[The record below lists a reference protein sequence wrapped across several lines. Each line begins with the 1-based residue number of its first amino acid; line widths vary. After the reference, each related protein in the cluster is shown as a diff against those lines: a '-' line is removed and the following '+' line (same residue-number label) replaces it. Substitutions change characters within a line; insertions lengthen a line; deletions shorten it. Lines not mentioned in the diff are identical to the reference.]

1 MSERI
6 RADLCVIG
14 AGSGGLAVAAGASQM
29 GADTVLVEKGR
40 MGGDC
45 LNYGCV
51 PSKALLAAARAA
63 QSIRDAP
70 RFGVDGAAP
79 RVDFARV
86 HAHVHDVIA
95 GIAPHDSV
103 ERFRGLGVDVLQG
116 AAAFVGP
123 SEVAVGDRRIRA
135 RRFVVATG
143 SSPAVPPL
151 PGLAEVDFLTNET
164 VFDRVE
170 LPPRLL
176 AVGGGPI
183 GLELAQAFR
192 RLGAEVAVF
201 EMARALAADD
211 PEIAELVVTRL
222 RREGIAIHEN
232 ARVVRVERSEGGV
245 RVVAETADGEI
256 ADEGSDLLVAAG
268 RTANVEGLG
277 LERAGIEYSPRG
289 IRVDTRLRTTNRRV
303 FAIGDVSAPLQFTHV
318 AAYQASVV
326 LRNALFPFKTRA
338 RHHNIPWVTYTD
350 PELAHVGLH
359 EGLLGERRRGL
370 RVLRW
375 PFAENDR
382 AAADRDTDGLV
393 KVVTGRRGRILGAT
407 IVGPHAGELIAP
419 WVLALENNLGIGALA
434 RAVAP
439 YPTYG
444 EVSKR
449 AAGSYY
455 TPSLFGPRMRKI
467 VRWLSRLP

>member
-29 GADTVLVEKGR
+29 GADTVLIEKGR

-86 HAHVHDVIA
+86 HGHVHDVIA

-123 SEVAVGDRRIRA
+123 GEVAVGDRRIRA

-143 SSPAVPPL
+143 SSPAIPPL

-211 PEIAELVVTRL
+211 PEIAELVVARL

-232 ARVVRVERSEGGV
+232 ARVVRVERSDGGV

-268 RTANVEGLG
+268 RAANVEGLG

-289 IRVDTRLRTTNRRV
+289 IRVDARLRTTNRRV
-303 FAIGDVSAPLQFTHV
+303 FAIGDVAARLQFTHV

-338 RHHNIPWVTYTD
+338 RHRNIPWVTYTD

-359 EGLLGERRRGL
+359 EGLLGGRRGL

-382 AAADRDTDGLV
+382 AAADRDTEGLV

>member
-1 MSERI
+1 M
-6 RADLCVIG
+6 
-14 AGSGGLAVAAGASQM
+14 
-29 GADTVLVEKGR
+29 
-40 MGGDC
+40 
-45 LNYGCV
+45 
-51 PSKALLAAARAA
+51 
-63 QSIRDAP
+63 
-70 RFGVDGAAP
+70 
-79 RVDFARV
+79 
-86 HAHVHDVIA
+86 
-95 GIAPHDSV
+95 
-103 ERFRGLGVDVLQG
+103 LQG

-123 SEVAVGDRRIRA
+123 REVAVGDRRIRA

-143 SSPAVPPL
+143 SSPAIPPL
-151 PGLAEVDFLTNET
+151 PGLADIDFLTNET

-211 PEIAELVVTRL
+211 PEIAELVVNRL

-268 RTANVEGLG
+268 RAANVEGLG
-277 LERAGIEYSPRG
+277 LERAGIDYSPRG
-289 IRVDTRLRTTNRRV
+289 IRVDARLRTTNRRV
-303 FAIGDVSAPLQFTHV
+303 FAIGDVAARLQFTHV

-326 LRNALFPFKTRA
+326 LRNALFPFAARA
-338 RHHNIPWVTYTD
+338 RHRNIPWVTYTD

-359 EGLLGERRRGL
+359 EGLLDGRRRGL